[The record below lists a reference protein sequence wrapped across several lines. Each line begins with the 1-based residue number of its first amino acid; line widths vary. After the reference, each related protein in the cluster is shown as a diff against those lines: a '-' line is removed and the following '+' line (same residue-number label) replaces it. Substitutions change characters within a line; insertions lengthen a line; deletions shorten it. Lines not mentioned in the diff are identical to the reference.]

1 MILVTGGTGLVGSHL
16 LYKLT
21 QNHSKIRATY
31 RTQEKVDMA
40 RNVFSYYTDNVDA
53 LFSKIDWVE
62 ASLNDIPKLELAF
75 EGVTHVYHCA
85 ALVSF
90 DPGQY
95 HTLRKVNIE
104 GTANIVNLCVS
115 HQVKRICYVSSVA
128 ATGQSDN
135 GKEITEETPWNQEA
149 DHSVYAITKYGAE
162 LEIWR
167 GTQEGVP
174 AVIVNP
180 GIIVGPGF
188 WRDSS
193 GSLIR
198 FIDKGL
204 KYYTTALSG
213 YVDIDDVV
221 DPMIQ
226 LMNSSIE
233 NERYILVAENLSF
246 QDFATSVSKALN
258 VNPPRKKIKTWQL
271 KLAWRLDWLNAFL
284 RKKRRKL
291 TRQAVY
297 SLTHDSI
304 YSSEKIKSTLN
315 YKFLS
320 LDDSIRKTCG
330 FYTKNR
336 S

>member
-16 LYKLT
+16 LYKLV
-21 QNHSKIRATY
+21 QKHPHIRATY
-31 RTQEKVDMA
+31 RTQKKVDKV
-40 RNVFSYYTDNVDA
+40 RQVFSYYTADVDT
-53 LFSKIDWVE
+53 LFGRIEWVE
-62 ASLNDIPKLELAF
+62 ATLNDLPKLESAF
-75 EGVTHVYHCA
+75 KDVTHVYHCA

-95 HTLRKVNIE
+95 HQLRKVNIE
-104 GTANIVNLCVS
+104 GTANVVNLCVS
-115 HQVKRICYVSSVA
+115 HKVKKICYVSSVA
-128 ATGQSDN
+128 ATGQSES
-135 GKEITEETPWNQEA
+135 GKAITEETPWNKEA

-162 LEIWR
+162 LEVWR

-204 KYYTTALSG
+204 KYYTTGISG

-221 DPMIQ
+221 EPMLQ
-226 LMNSSIE
+226 LMESDIS

-246 QDFATSVSKALN
+246 KDFAYSVAKCLE
-258 VNPPRKKIKTWQL
+258 VNPPKKQVKNWQL
-271 KLAWRLDWLNAFL
+271 KIAWRLDWLNAFL

-291 TRQAVY
+291 TKQAVY
-297 SLTHDSI
+297 SLTHNSVYESD
-304 YSSEKIKSTLN
+304 KIKKAFN
-315 YKFLS
+315 YQFMDMDK
-320 LDDSIRKTCG
+320 SIAQTCS
-330 FYTKNR
+330 FYTKNPA
-336 S
+336 